1 MIEDNVMEFC
11 QWLVSDKGI
20 EAGNLSDYINN
31 NEEEVLK
38 LAQEF
43 KKPKFKV
50 GGKVESAAEMLKCG
64 GKTRRVE
71 KKITG
76 GPSKVN
82 KEGSAKGMQYELI
95 HNDDGSITENIYHD
109 HNYAPPGAKIDT
121 RISNVDGTRGYYR
134 NDNGLKYDNSSLD
147 TTAMGK
153 VFDRMKVSAKNI
165 YPAHQK
171 YGITPWEFS
180 YMAAPK
186 YDLPMRDGITVP
198 RFLKKVSGPSGIT
211 KEYVVKSDTGE
222 RTIRTTDKNGDR
234 YYTFNGVDY
243 HSGSDMYD
251 RYESAFKAYGL
262 QKGGEIKKESI
273 KLGKAN
279 YSGFEDL
286 TGKYKRIAYPQD
298 TTWVYRSP
306 DGKMELTAMPTD
318 YGYGGYKIEPGGD
331 SRILTQEEA
340 SLLREQIE
348 SRIKNIPHKNYLI
361 EKYGEEMFMTENW
374 KKLNK

>member
-1 MIEDNVMEFC
+1 
-11 QWLVSDKGI
+11 
-20 EAGNLSDYINN
+20 
-31 NEEEVLK
+31 
-38 LAQEF
+38 
-43 KKPKFKV
+43 
-50 GGKVESAAEMLKCG
+50 
-64 GKTRRVE
+64 
-71 KKITG
+71 
-76 GPSKVN
+76 
-82 KEGSAKGMQYELI
+82 MQYELI

-262 QKGGEIKKESI
+262 QKGGEISNNKFDRFI
-273 KLGKAN
+273 N
-279 YSGFEDL
+279 
-286 TGKYKRIAYPQD
+286 RIIPAKQRRID
-298 TTWVYRSP
+298 
-306 DGKMELTAMPTD
+306 
-318 YGYGGYKIEPGGD
+318 D
-331 SRILTQEEA
+331 SRKQEQYMHKYFLESMEPLQPEVKPLLEELMNWPA
-340 SLLREQIE
+340 SGSYNMLPNKTTKID
-348 SRIKNIPHKNYLI
+348 N
-361 EKYGEEMFMTENW
+361 
-374 KKLNK
+374 KKLAEYINQLTKK